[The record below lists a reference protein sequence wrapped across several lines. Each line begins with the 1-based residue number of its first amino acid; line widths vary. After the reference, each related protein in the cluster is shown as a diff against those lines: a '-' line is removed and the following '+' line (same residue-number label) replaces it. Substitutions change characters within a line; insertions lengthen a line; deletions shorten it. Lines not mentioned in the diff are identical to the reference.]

1 MESAVSGKIISIKIE
16 EEMKTSYIDY
26 AMSVIVG
33 RALPDVRDG
42 LKPVHR
48 RILYAMHEMGMTA
61 DKPHRKSA
69 HVVGQVMAKYHP
81 HGDAAIYDTMVR
93 MAQDFSTRYPL
104 IDGHGN
110 FGSVDGDSPAAMRY
124 TEVRM
129 ARITAELLADIQ
141 KETVDFTSNYDES
154 LKEPVVLP
162 SRFPNLLV
170 NGSAG
175 IAVGMATN
183 IPPHNLGEVIDALVL
198 LIDDSQTSV
207 KKLMRIIKGPDFP
220 TGGIITGLNGIR
232 SAYQTGRGI
241 VKIRAKAL
249 VEHLKNGR
257 DRIVVTE
264 LPFQVNKARLIE
276 KIANLVRDKVIEGIT
291 ELRDESDRTG
301 MRIVIELK
309 KDAHPRVILNQLYQ
323 LTQMQESFGIIMLAL
338 VDGKPRVL
346 NLGEM
351 LRYYLDHQKEVV
363 TRRTKF
369 DLAKAQSRAHIVEGL
384 RIALKYLDQVIKIIR
399 ESPNREAA
407 RVALVAKFSLTEEQ
421 ANAILDMRLHQ
432 LTGLE
437 REKLE
442 EEYRELIK
450 TIARLQEILANERVL
465 MNIIRQE
472 LIEIKNKYGDERRTR
487 ITAEEE
493 DLELEDL
500 IAEEDVVITVTHRG
514 YIKRIPLDTYRSQRR
529 GGKGIT
535 GLTTREEDFVEHL
548 FVATTH
554 HNLMFFSSKGKV
566 YRLKAYEIPE
576 AGRQA
581 RGMAIVNL
589 LPLQKGEVITAIIPV
604 RDFTQEGYL
613 FMATKEGTVKKTYLD
628 EYNTSRKEG
637 IVALTLRENDELVGV
652 KFTDGSREMILVTKK
667 GYAIRFH
674 EDDVRSMG
682 RTAQGVKGIT
692 LRNDDEVVSLDCV
705 REGADLLVI
714 TEKGFGKRTPLEEY
728 RVQNRGGMG
737 VLAARLSARNGLL
750 AAASVVQPE
759 EELMIISS
767 EGIII
772 RMAVNEISTMGRVTQ
787 GVTLM
792 RLGED
797 DRVVALAK
805 VVSRENGEEKVEK

>member
-1 MESAVSGKIISIKIE
+1 MSSWEGLFRRKRWL
-16 EEMKTSYIDY
+16 KTGSP
-26 AMSVIVG
+26 A
-33 RALPDVRDG
+33 
-42 LKPVHR
+42 
-48 RILYAMHEMGMTA
+48 ILYAMYEMGMTS

-129 ARITAELLADIQ
+129 ARITAELLSDIQ
-141 KETVDFTSNYDES
+141 KETVDFIPNYDES

-198 LIDDSQTSV
+198 LIDDPQASSKQ
-207 KKLMRIIKGPDFP
+207 LMRIIKGPDFP
-220 TGGIITGLNGIR
+220 TGGIITGLSGIR

-241 VKIRAKAL
+241 VKTRAKAL

-257 DRIVVTE
+257 DRIVITE

-276 KIANLVRDKVIEGIT
+276 KIATLVRDKVIEGIT

-309 KDAHPRVILNQLYQ
+309 KDAYPRIILNQLYRHTQ
-323 LTQMQESFGIIMLAL
+323 LQESFGIIMLAL
-338 VDGKPRVL
+338 VDGRPRVL
-346 NLGEM
+346 TLEEM

-363 TRRTKF
+363 TRRTQF

-407 RVALVAKFSLTEEQ
+407 RIALVAKFSLTEVQ

-450 TIARLQEILANERVL
+450 TIARLQEILANERIL
-465 MNIIRQE
+465 MNIIRDE
-472 LIEIKNKYGDERRTR
+472 LIEIKNKYGDERRTK

-548 FVATTH
+548 CGH
-554 HNLMFFSSKGKV
+554 HSPQYDVFSSKGKV
-566 YRLKAYEIPE
+566 YRLKAYEIP
-576 AGRQA
+576 GRDA
-581 RGMAIVNL
+581 RPRMAIINL
-589 LPLQKGEVITAIIPV
+589 LPLQKAKSLQLLFRYGISLKKAT
-604 RDFTQEGYL
+604 FYGY
-613 FMATKEGTVKKTYLD
+613 KEWNCEKTYLED
-628 EYNTSRKEG
+628 YNTSRK
-637 IVALTLRENDELVGV
+637 
-652 KFTDGSREMILVTKK
+652 
-667 GYAIRFH
+667 
-674 EDDVRSMG
+674 
-682 RTAQGVKGIT
+682 
-692 LRNDDEVVSLDCV
+692 RNYCPHL
-705 REGADLLVI
+705 A
-714 TEKGFGKRTPLEEY
+714 GKR
-728 RVQNRGGMG
+728 RADRG
-737 VLAARLSARNGLL
+737 
-750 AAASVVQPE
+750 Q
-759 EELMIISS
+759 IY
-767 EGIII
+767 
-772 RMAVNEISTMGRVTQ
+772 
-787 GVTLM
+787 
-792 RLGED
+792 
-797 DRVVALAK
+797 
-805 VVSRENGEEKVEK
+805 

>member
-1 MESAVSGKIISIKIE
+1 MESAVSGKIIPIKIE

>member
-1 MESAVSGKIISIKIE
+1 
-16 EEMKTSYIDY
+16 MKTSYIDY

-183 IPPHNLGEVIDALVL
+183 IHPHNLGEVIDALVL

-450 TIARLQEILANERVL
+450 TIARLPEILANERVL

>member
-1 MESAVSGKIISIKIE
+1 VESAVSGKIISIKIE

>member
-1 MESAVSGKIISIKIE
+1 
-16 EEMKTSYIDY
+16 
-26 AMSVIVG
+26 
-33 RALPDVRDG
+33 
-42 LKPVHR
+42 
-48 RILYAMHEMGMTA
+48 
-61 DKPHRKSA
+61 
-69 HVVGQVMAKYHP
+69 
-81 HGDAAIYDTMVR
+81 
-93 MAQDFSTRYPL
+93 
-104 IDGHGN
+104 
-110 FGSVDGDSPAAMRY
+110 
-124 TEVRM
+124 
-129 ARITAELLADIQ
+129 
-141 KETVDFTSNYDES
+141 
-154 LKEPVVLP
+154 
-162 SRFPNLLV
+162 
-170 NGSAG
+170 
-175 IAVGMATN
+175 
-183 IPPHNLGEVIDALVL
+183 
-198 LIDDSQTSV
+198 
-207 KKLMRIIKGPDFP
+207 
-220 TGGIITGLNGIR
+220 
-232 SAYQTGRGI
+232 
-241 VKIRAKAL
+241 
-249 VEHLKNGR
+249 
-257 DRIVVTE
+257 
-264 LPFQVNKARLIE
+264 
-276 KIANLVRDKVIEGIT
+276 
-291 ELRDESDRTG
+291 
-301 MRIVIELK
+301 
-309 KDAHPRVILNQLYQ
+309 
-323 LTQMQESFGIIMLAL
+323 
-338 VDGKPRVL
+338 
-346 NLGEM
+346 
-351 LRYYLDHQKEVV
+351 
-363 TRRTKF
+363 
-369 DLAKAQSRAHIVEGL
+369 
-384 RIALKYLDQVIKIIR
+384 
-399 ESPNREAA
+399 
-407 RVALVAKFSLTEEQ
+407 
-421 ANAILDMRLHQ
+421 
-432 LTGLE
+432 
-437 REKLE
+437 
-442 EEYRELIK
+442 
-450 TIARLQEILANERVL
+450 